1 MILLNHFKSHKSLIF
16 TKNKI
21 NSIQLIGTKGASEVR
36 GGSTG
41 KQVDDSKVKID
52 NVKSNSESYHI

>member
-1 MILLNHFKSHKSLIF
+1 MILLNHFKTHKSLIS

-21 NSIQLIGTKGASEVR
+21 NSIQLIGTKSASQVR

-41 KQVDDSKVKID
+41 KQVDDPKL
-52 NVKSNSESYHI
+52 NQPNSDDGAN